1 MNGIRILEAQYE
13 RQRAVV
19 QWQVAGLARSKHRR
33 QGLSLRRR
41 AASLLRHSLPRAEFG
56 LNSKKF
62 SLAEYR
68 EISIQ
73 ETAVEVTRIGQTQEI
88 RHIRQFGHS
97 YAKVLSDT
105 SDRSDSFVRSYVKVL
120 ADGAG
125 GTVLHQLNV
134 SR

>member
-68 EISIQ
+68 EVSIQ
-73 ETAVEVTRIGQTQEI
+73 ETAVGVTRIGQTREI
-88 RHIRQFGHS
+88 RHIRQIRQFCPFLCKSISRRGRR
-97 YAKVLSDT
+97 Y
-105 SDRSDSFVRSYVKVL
+105 SFAS
-120 ADGAG
+120 
-125 GTVLHQLNV
+125 T
-134 SR
+134 

>member
-68 EISIQ
+68 EVSIQ
-73 ETAVEVTRIGQTQEI
+73 ETAVGVTRIGQTQEI
-88 RHIRQFGHS
+88 RHIRHIRQF
-97 YAKVLSDT
+97 
-105 SDRSDSFVRSYVKVL
+105 RSFL
-120 ADGAG
+120 C
-125 GTVLHQLNV
+125 
-134 SR
+134 